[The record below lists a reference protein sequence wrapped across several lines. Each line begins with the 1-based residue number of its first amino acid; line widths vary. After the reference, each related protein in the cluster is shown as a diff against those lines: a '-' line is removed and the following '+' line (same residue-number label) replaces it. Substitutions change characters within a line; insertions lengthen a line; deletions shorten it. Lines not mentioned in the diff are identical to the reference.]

1 MPVVQLAAHAKSST
15 LYVHMVIRSYS
26 HTVVRSYGCTSK
38 FFRLDRL
45 LLFCITMGLYSVSSA
60 IRVKGNQN

>member
-15 LYVHMVIRSYS
+15 LYVHTVIRSYS
-26 HTVVRSYGCTSK
+26 HMVVRSYGCTSK

-45 LLFCITMGLYSVSSA
+45 LLFCIIMGLHSVSSA